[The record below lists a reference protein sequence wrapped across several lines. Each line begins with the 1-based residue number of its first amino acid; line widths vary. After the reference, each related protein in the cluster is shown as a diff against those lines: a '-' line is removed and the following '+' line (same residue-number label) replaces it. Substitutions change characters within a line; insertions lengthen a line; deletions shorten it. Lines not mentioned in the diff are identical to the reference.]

1 MHDFCIVYFVSRMVG
16 SKDPFVKWVVF
27 SGINVVFIL
36 LASVGGDCG
45 APPERGKGRP
55 SGGEGR
61 PAAESGG
68 G

>member
-1 MHDFCIVYFVSRMVG
+1 MALLALG

-45 APPERGKGRP
+45 APPERGKGTAF
-55 SGGEGR
+55 GGEVG